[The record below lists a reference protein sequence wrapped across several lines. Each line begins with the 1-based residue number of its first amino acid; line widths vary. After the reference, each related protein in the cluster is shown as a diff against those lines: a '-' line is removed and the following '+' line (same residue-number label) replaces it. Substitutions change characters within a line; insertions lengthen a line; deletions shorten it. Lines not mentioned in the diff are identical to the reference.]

1 MTDQSSLPPIP
12 EPEREPTQPV
22 EAQPGPRPLS
32 PPPGGHVQPAA
43 GAAHARKGKRG
54 ARGPGQGAERPK
66 SARTRDAYYRMRSG
80 LYLPAWSILLMLA
93 TVFIVAFG
101 IVALVIA
108 LGGGSPPAG
117 SPRIIIVTA
126 LPSATP
132 EDGDSQQ
139 GQNAPP
145 VQSLPEPGAPGA
157 VPVFP
162 LEGPTLPPV
171 VFTPTPVSILVG
183 STVAVNAPDGLNVR
197 ARAGL
202 DGQIL
207 FNANNGTVFRVVGGP
222 ELANGLTWWQV
233 EDPANPTRGGWAAGE
248 FLNVQTP

>member
-1 MTDQSSLPPIP
+1 MTDQSSLPPIR

-22 EAQPGPRPLS
+22 EAQSAPRPLP

-43 GAAHARKGKRG
+43 GAGHGKKGKRG
-54 ARGPGQGAERPK
+54 AGAPAQSVERRK
-66 SARTRDAYYRMRSG
+66 SARARDTYYRSRSG

-126 LPSATP
+126 LPSATL
-132 EDGDSQQ
+132 EDGVSQQ
-139 GQNAPP
+139 NQNAPLI
-145 VQSLPEPGAPGA
+145 QGLPEQGAAGA

-171 VFTPTPVSILVG
+171 VFTPTPISILVG
-183 STVAVNAPDGLNVR
+183 STVTVNAPDGLNIR

-202 DGQIL
+202 DGQLL
-207 FNANNGTVFRVVGGP
+207 FNASNGTLFRVVGGP

-233 EDPANPTRGGWAAGE
+233 EDPANPARGGWAAGDY
-248 FLNVQTP
+248 LNVQTP

>member
-22 EAQPGPRPLS
+22 EAQPAPRPLS

-43 GAAHARKGKRG
+43 GSSLARKGKRS
-54 ARGPGQGAERPK
+54 APAPGQSAARRK

-126 LPSATP
+126 LPSATL
-132 EDGDSQQ
+132 EDEVSQQ
-139 GQNAPP
+139 QQNAPP
-145 VQSLPEPGAPGA
+145 VQGLTEQSAGGA

-171 VFTPTPVSILVG
+171 VFTPTPISILVG
-183 STVAVNAPDGLNVR
+183 SIVAVNAPDGLNIR

-202 DGQIL
+202 DAQIR
-207 FNANNGTVFRVVGGP
+207 FNASNGTVFRVTGGP

-233 EDPANPTRGGWAAGE
+233 EDPADSSRGGWAAGDY
-248 FLNVQTP
+248 LNVQTP